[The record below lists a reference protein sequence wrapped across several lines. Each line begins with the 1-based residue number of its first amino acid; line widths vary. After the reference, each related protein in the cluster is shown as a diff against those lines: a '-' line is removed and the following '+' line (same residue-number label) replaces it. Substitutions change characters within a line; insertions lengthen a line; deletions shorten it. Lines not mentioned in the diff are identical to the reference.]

1 MKIVRP
7 IRDIYHQNKTLFED
21 LKKEIEET
29 LKPKVEENNWFF
41 VSRIKGLESFALK
54 IETGRVDQP
63 NKLEDFYACTIIVP
77 TTTDILDA
85 EILVK
90 KEYKV
95 QQKRPKCAEITHK
108 ASSDFV
114 FDELR
119 LYVTQGSL
127 VTGKQTHLNDLKF
140 EVQIKTILQY
150 AWGIATHDLIYK
162 SDTVSWPRERIAF
175 QVRAMLEHAE
185 VAITNTERLL
195 EAPNVAKTNPRTEA
209 ITSLIAHLNAIW
221 PSDNLP
227 KDVKRLAV
235 SIYELFR
242 NCRIDVAEFPQIVDE
257 EKLRLGTLPNDISPY
272 ALTVQ
277 ALANNRA
284 SLLKNYLNATKKR
297 GKIVIHNGMDLPS
310 WIVKTHSKIV
320 NMDSS

>member
-1 MKIVRP
+1 MKIVKP
-7 IRDIYHQNKTLFED
+7 IRDIYYQNKTLFED

-85 EILVK
+85 ENMVK
-90 KEYKV
+90 NEYKV
-95 QQKRPKCAEITHK
+95 QRKRPKCAKITHK
-108 ASSDFV
+108 VSSNFV

-127 VTGKQTHLNDLKF
+127 VSGKQTHLNDLEF

-175 QVRAMLEHAE
+175 QVKAMLEHAE
-185 VAITNTERLL
+185 VAITNTDRLI
-195 EAPNVAKTNPRTEA
+195 EAPNVAKTNPKTEA
-209 ITSLIAHLNAIW
+209 ITALIADLNAIW

-227 KDVKRLAV
+227 KDIKRLAE
-235 SIYELFR
+235 SIYALFR
-242 NCRIDVAEFPQIVDE
+242 NCNIDVSEFPNIVE
-257 EKLRLGTLPNDISPY
+257 EERLRLGALPNDISPY

-277 ALANNRA
+277 ALAHDRK
-284 SLLKNYLNATKKR
+284 SRLRKYLDTTQKK
-297 GKIVIHNGMDLPS
+297 GKIVIHNAMDLPK
-310 WIVKTHSKIV
+310 WMFKKHSKIV
-320 NMDSS
+320 NMNPL